1 MTNNELLNLLKDIK
15 SKPISIKFDITDKY
29 DYIVD
34 IYYDEEDECICLSTR
49 GTGGFS
55 AGNWYED
62 IPEDF
67 DHVIRFIPD
76 LPKPAGEDG
85 EHTEEQHEELTL
97 WNVRLQALME
107 KERARSN

>member
-1 MTNNELLNLLKDIK
+1 MMAEFQFVVNGELVLY
-15 SKPISIKFDITDKY
+15 DK
-29 DYIVD
+29 
-34 IYYDEEDECICLSTR
+34 
-49 GTGGFS
+49 
-55 AGNWYED
+55 YED

-76 LPKPAGEDG
+76 LPEPAGEDG